1 MTEQAGDGSVALKP
15 LILVPAVITLA
26 ITLLRLTGE
35 VLEWSPQFFSREA
48 GGAMAIVGI
57 VWLVPV
63 FGAYFAVK
71 LVQMGH
77 GPSGIGRVFG
87 WAVLGLLLFVG
98 AGFLGRILPF
108 AQGGRRF
115 ILLFAVGSI
124 AAVWVAFRGWPALG
138 RVLVAYGLAA
148 RVPVAVVMLVTI
160 LANWGTHYEKGPPGF
175 PEMGALAKWFWIGLV
190 PQLTLWM
197 AFTVIVGALFG
208 GVAAAVT
215 GRRPKTAA
223 A

>member
-1 MTEQAGDGSVALKP
+1 
-15 LILVPAVITLA
+15 
-26 ITLLRLTGE
+26 
-35 VLEWSPQFFSREA
+35 
-48 GGAMAIVGI
+48 
-57 VWLVPV
+57 
-63 FGAYFAVK
+63 
-71 LVQMGH
+71 MGQ

-98 AGFLGRILPF
+98 AGFLGRVLPL
-108 AQGGRRF
+108 APGGRRF
-115 ILLFAVGSI
+115 ILLFAVGSL
-124 AAVWVAFRGWPALG
+124 AAVWVAFRGWPGLG

-148 RVPVAVVMLVTI
+148 RVPVAVIMLVTI